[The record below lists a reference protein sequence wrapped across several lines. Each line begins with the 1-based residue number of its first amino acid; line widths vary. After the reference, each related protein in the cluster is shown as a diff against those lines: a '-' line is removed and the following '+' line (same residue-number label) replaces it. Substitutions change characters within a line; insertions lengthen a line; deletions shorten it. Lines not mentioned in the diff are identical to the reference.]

1 MPDINATV
9 NWDTTTNGPTVDPD
23 PIPVESGTGAQVI
36 QWTCGTNVTN
46 FQITGLDS
54 TEFTYPH
61 NTNPVTVFTATD
73 KNTETGTFNYNV
85 TATHSSG
92 ITATHDPKI
101 ENGSEPKSKSLGAG
115 A

>member
-9 NWDTTTNGPTVDPD
+9 YWDTTTKGPLVNPD
-23 PIPVESGTGAQVI
+23 PINVESGTGATVI
-36 QWTCGTNVTN
+36 QWTCGTGVTN
-46 FQITGLDS
+46 FQITGLS
-54 TEFTYPH
+54 TTEFTYSA
-61 NTNPVTVFTATD
+61 NQNPVTVFTATD
-73 KNTETGTFNYNV
+73 KNDTVGTFTYNV

-101 ENGSEPKSKSLGAG
+101 ENGSEMREKSQGAG